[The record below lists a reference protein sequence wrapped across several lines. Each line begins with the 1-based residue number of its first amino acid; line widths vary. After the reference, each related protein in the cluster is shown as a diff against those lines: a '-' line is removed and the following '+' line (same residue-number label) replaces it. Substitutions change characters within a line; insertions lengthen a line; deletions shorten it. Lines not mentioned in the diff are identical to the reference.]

1 MEGHR
6 PPSFRFIFSFPH
18 VHVAGCTLLFE
29 DRIFVLCGDVRQ
41 HRPQVCSVPRST
53 LPRVLSHHKLL
64 GVVHMPKEKERG
76 MRTGRRERGC
86 KCGAIQRK
94 GRTAERDRG
103 TGRGRQYVSTQ
114 YKRKDGRSR
123 IFFFLVSFKKF
134 AWATVLSQAP
144 AYFIRGLDPKAAHIP
159 ARWSCAVRSAL
170 CNHQGCCPGCSL
182 SMKERTK
189 VH

>member
-1 MEGHR
+1 MPYSGRGGQRREIEGR
-6 PPSFRFIFSFPH
+6 EE
-18 VHVAGCTLLFE
+18 G
-29 DRIFVLCGDVRQ
+29 G
-41 HRPQVCSVPRST
+41 ST
-53 LPRVLSHHKLL
+53 LTHN
-64 GVVHMPKEKERG
+64 
-76 MRTGRRERGC
+76 T
-86 KCGAIQRK
+86 
-94 GRTAERDRG
+94 
-103 TGRGRQYVSTQ
+103 
-114 YKRKDGRSR
+114 RKDGRSR

-159 ARWSCAVRSAL
+159 ARWSCAVRPAL